1 MCGRYS
7 LHASP
12 EVIALQFGLEA
23 LPEVRARYNI
33 CPGTEIL
40 AVGND
45 RKARLLP
52 WGAGGR
58 FANARAES
66 VADRSAFRNAFRQF
80 RCLVPASGFYE
91 WQNIGRTK
99 QPWYIRPAEQ
109 KLFAL
114 AGIVMLWQGK
124 RSVTLITTEPNQLMR
139 GIHDRMPVLI
149 APGDYTA
156 WLDSPNPAGLLRPC
170 PAEAM
175 QAHTVHPRVGT
186 PANDGPDLISQFD
199 AQPVLDILP
208 VHGRTD
214 RTAD

>member
-1 MCGRYS
+1 MCGRYA
-7 LHASP
+7 LHANP
-12 EVIALQFGLEA
+12 EVVALQFGLDA
-23 LPEVRARYNI
+23 MPPLAPRYNI

-66 VADRSAFRNAFRQF
+66 VSERPAFRNAFRQF

-99 QPWYIRPAEQ
+99 QPWYVSPANDA
-109 KLFAL
+109 LFAL
-114 AGIVMLWQGK
+114 AGLVLLWQGK
-124 RSVTLITTEPNQLMR
+124 RSVTLITTAPNELMQ
-139 GIHDRMPVLI
+139 GIHDRMPVLV
-149 APGDYTA
+149 APEDYAA
-156 WLDSPNPAGLLRPC
+156 WLDSPDPSSLLRPY
-170 PAEAM
+170 PASAM
-175 QAHTVHPRVGT
+175 RAHTVDPRVSKPENDD
-186 PANDGPDLISQFD
+186 PALISQFD

-208 VHGRTD
+208 
-214 RTAD
+214 A

>member
-12 EVIALQFGLEA
+12 EVIALQFALEA
-23 LPEVRARYNI
+23 LPEVQPRYNI

-58 FANARAES
+58 FANARAET
-66 VADRSAFRNAFRQF
+66 VNERPAFRNAFRQF

-91 WQNIGRTK
+91 WQNIARSK
-99 QPWYIRPAEQ
+99 RPWYVLPKDAA
-109 KLFAL
+109 LFGL
-114 AGIVMLWQGK
+114 AGFITLWQGK
-124 RSVTLITTEPNQLMR
+124 RSVTLITTQPNALMAT
-139 GIHDRMPVLI
+139 IHDRMPVI
-149 APGDYTA
+149 VPPARYA
-156 WLDSPNPAGLLRPC
+156 EWLAGADGLLQPY

-175 QAHTVHPRVGT
+175 RAHPVHPRVNT
-186 PANDGPDLISQFD
+186 PANDDPALISEFD

-214 RTAD
+214 R

>member
-7 LHASP
+7 LHANP
-12 EVIALQFGLEA
+12 EVVALQFGLSGV
-23 LPEVRARYNI
+23 PHFKARYNV

-40 AVGND
+40 TVDSRRRPG
-45 RKARLLP
+45 LLP
-52 WGAGGR
+52 WGTR
-58 FANARAES
+58 FANARAET
-66 VADRSAFRNAFRQF
+66 VNERSAFRNAFRQF

-99 QPWYIRPAEQ
+99 QPWYIQPRGDA
-109 KLFAL
+109 LFAL
-114 AGIVMLWQGK
+114 AGLVLLWQGK

-149 APGDYTA
+149 APGDYGA
-156 WLDSPNPAGLLRPC
+156 WLDSPNPADLLRPY

-175 QAHTVHPRVGT
+175 QAHTVHPRVST
-186 PANDGPDLISQFD
+186 PANDDPDLISRFD

-214 RTAD
+214 R